1 MSWLL
6 DNIWLVLF
14 LIWGL
19 PLGVFRSRFRKIVY
33 QTDQWIINIKPVF
46 IREFKGLFSNLYPN
60 DLQYLK
66 VRNQYRF
73 YLAVYFLLFFLYK
86 AEVALPL

>member
-14 LIWGL
+14 LVWGL
-19 PLGVFRSRFRKIVY
+19 PLGIFRSRFRKIVY

-46 IREFKGLFSNLYPN
+46 VREFKGLLSNLYPN
-60 DLQYLK
+60 DDEYIK

-73 YLAVYFLLFFLYK
+73 YLGVYFLLFFLYK
-86 AEVALPL
+86 AEVTLPL